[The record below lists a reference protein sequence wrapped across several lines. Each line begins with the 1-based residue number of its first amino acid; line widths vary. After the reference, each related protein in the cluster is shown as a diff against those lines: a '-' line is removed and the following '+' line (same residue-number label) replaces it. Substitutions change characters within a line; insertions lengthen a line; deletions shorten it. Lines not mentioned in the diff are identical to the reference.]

1 MSFNTFKA
9 NNPHIKNLLGIFRNV
24 SPLLLKTT
32 QPALSESHESHS
44 HLHWKIFLDFWSST
58 DSLLTLYIY
67 NKKNLCD
74 NVIMNL
80 KISKHKVIQAF
91 DHQRRQAFSDG
102 TEDGSLQ
109 FDAMHCQHKVCAL
122 YKTI

>member
-58 DSLLTLYIY
+58 NSLFTLYIY

-91 DHQRRQAFSDG
+91 DHQRRQADG
-102 TEDGSLQ
+102 TEAFNSMQ
-109 FDAMHCQHKVCAL
+109 CIANINYMCS
-122 YKTI
+122 I

>member
-1 MSFNTFKA
+1 MSHTVTFTGKSFWTFGHLQTHYLH
-9 NNPHIKNLLGIFRNV
+9 NSL
-24 SPLLLKTT
+24 
-32 QPALSESHESHS
+32 HS
-44 HLHWKIFLDFWSST
+44 TST
-58 DSLLTLYIY
+58 I
-67 NKKNLCD
+67 KNLCD

-80 KISKHKVIQAF
+80 KTSKHKVIQAF

>member
-44 HLHWKIFLDFWSST
+44 HLHWKICSFC
-58 DSLLTLYIY
+58 TLY
-67 NKKNLCD
+67 NKKNPCD

-102 TEDGSLQ
+102 TEDGSIL
-109 FDAMHCQHKVCAL
+109 FDAMHCQHKLCVQYK